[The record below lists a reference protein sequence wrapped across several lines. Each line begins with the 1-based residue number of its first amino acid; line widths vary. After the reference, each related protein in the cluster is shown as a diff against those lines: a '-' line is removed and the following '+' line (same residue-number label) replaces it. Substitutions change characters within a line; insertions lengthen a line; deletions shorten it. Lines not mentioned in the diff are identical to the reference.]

1 MDATWV
7 APQLLWRQTPTHQA
21 SPTCRVSQRHR
32 HRHEMEGKPQE
43 PIDGRCRATQ
53 NQHVSRAWP
62 YQCTSADC
70 PAALQDAVLARTGL
84 SDTHHHTIT
93 NCTLEQPMCS
103 IGNLGVDK
111 YQVPAPSQLS
121 VSTLHLHHI
130 APSNDNY
137 QLGITAVFPPIP
149 FPMGCFASKPN
160 PEHADEK
167 LARDHEAKKEWA
179 QAEAIYRQILDK
191 RIARMPNFHPD
202 YVVIMQR
209 LQNVLL
215 AQDPKSKEAEEI
227 EKKVSSRIGL
237 SIPLPRRRRGNGE
250 NTETKF
256 RGYLR
261 QVHPWRKHF
270 AKANEDAG
278 KTRRHYAALL
288 GRGWQLREVLGWR
301 SDEP

>member
-1 MDATWV
+1 MDATWF

-103 IGNLGVDK
+103 TGNLGVDK

-121 VSTLHLHHI
+121 VSTLHLHHHI
-130 APSNDNY
+130 APPNDNTSSGS
-137 QLGITAVFPPIP
+137 QLCFRQYLFPWAASHQNQTPSAPTRNWLATMKPRKNGHRPRPSTA
-149 FPMGCFASKPN
+149 
-160 PEHADEK
+160 
-167 LARDHEAKKEWA
+167 
-179 QAEAIYRQILDK
+179 
-191 RIARMPNFHPD
+191 
-202 YVVIMQR
+202 
-209 LQNVLL
+209 
-215 AQDPKSKEAEEI
+215 KSLT
-227 EKKVSSRIGL
+227 S
-237 SIPLPRRRRGNGE
+237 
-250 NTETKF
+250 
-256 RGYLR
+256 
-261 QVHPWRKHF
+261 
-270 AKANEDAG
+270 
-278 KTRRHYAALL
+278 AL
-288 GRGWQLREVLGWR
+288 
-301 SDEP
+301 